1 MDNIYKNIEKYNPNK
16 KRKILFIFMIRLLIC
31 LVVKN
36 LIQEQ
41 LNHLLEKELN
51 TRVTELFIGGR
62 KLNISLVFITQS

>member
-51 TRVTELFIGGR
+51 TRVTELFIGGK